1 MGRSMVR
8 DISSPM
14 KSLVA
19 NLPFASL
26 ALTKMVRDFIA
37 LLVSLEKFREVLF
50 FLEDLL
56 DTLFLILL
64 DLFLAPAPDTA

>member
-1 MGRSMVR
+1 
-8 DISSPM
+8 
-14 KSLVA
+14 
-19 NLPFASL
+19 
-26 ALTKMVRDFIA
+26 MVRDFIP
-37 LLVSLEKFREVLF
+37 LFVSLDKFREVLF

>member
-8 DISSPM
+8 NISSPM
-14 KSLVA
+14 ESFVA

-26 ALTKMVRDFIA
+26 ALTKKVRDFIA
-37 LLVSLEKFREVLF
+37 LLVSLEKFREVLS